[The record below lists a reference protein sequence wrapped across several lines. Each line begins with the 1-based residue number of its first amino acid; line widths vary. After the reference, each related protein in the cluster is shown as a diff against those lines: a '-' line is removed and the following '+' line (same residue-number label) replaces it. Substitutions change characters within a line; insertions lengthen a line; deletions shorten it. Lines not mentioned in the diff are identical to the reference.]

1 MDPYLRMLMAMES
14 GGQNI
19 INHSG
24 ATSATGLYGFTK
36 PAFRQ
41 VQIDNPELRS
51 VTWEQFQ
58 QTPDIQ
64 HTFAAKLKDSVV
76 NRMSNKGIPVTPLNV
91 YKYWFLGPAGA
102 ENFLNKPP
110 ETPLSQAMSPDA
122 IAANPWVNKFQT
134 VGGLSSELNRRIG
147 QKVNM
152 DTPTQQT
159 AQPTF
164 AQLEAALAKA
174 RAANNPVAVE
184 KLTKMLQEPLAQA
197 RVRALEAGN
206 EVALNK
212 IIQRMQ
218 SLGFDPTAAAPSPVA
233 PPAAIQTVEPTLPGA
248 ASLGVPTQAP
258 DVDPSQR
265 DMGGLG
271 IPQAAPVA
279 QVLPEAP
286 VAPVA
291 APVAPTPQLA
301 PVAAPMAAP
310 VAPVAPSAAPAPRST
325 ADIVSG
331 NTTPLTTLPTTTV
344 TAGPQRNLTDEG
356 FESDPTWIGNAKR
369 IYQETEGKPFEGG
382 DADAAKWLK
391 NYVAQTKWNMGS
403 AGLTIY
409 DAMNKLSPE
418 GKAALLQSIKEYGD
432 APTSGE
438 SVLRAIK
445 GIGTD
450 PTTYLTAGVGNLIT
464 KTIGKKGAEVALR
477 KAIEEGIKKQ
487 TFSTATKQAA
497 GSGAAYGAAGSALDQ
512 GVQVAAD
519 GQEAIDPTQVATSA
533 AGGAVVG
540 AGASKIIDKFKG
552 RGAVRDFASRS
563 GDVETAKIDAEITKD
578 LTDMASFGGQDKTL
592 QAIDANALARK
603 YTSQAEEAINK
614 LDPQIRETLLSALR
628 NGRALNQA
636 EQADVLNAPGG
647 REVLDIVYKADRV
660 RTLTAQ
666 EGAKGGVL
674 GTIGRQA
681 VNMSPAYMSAL
692 AGYPVPI
699 TVDMLKAITN
709 KIGGRTT
716 RAEAIA
722 DTLAIPNKEA
732 ADTVGRLLG
741 PSVATDSMGTL
752 RQLAAQAIAD
762 RTARIEAAKQARS
775 TAAKAAENPNV
786 AISELQGKD
795 PTYLLG
801 LSNPFGPPKNEDQI
815 KEFSN
820 VIKRQM
826 ESRVAKEKLAAEA
839 AARAKAEAAANNRNS
854 VLQATGMPLGG
865 PFQELLQGG
874 RSGLNL
880 TSDQAIDALRIAAQK
895 NRGNPIGEAA
905 NQVRRSSPEGV
916 TDTNAFYGLQNELR
930 KLQERGVLGGQPGAL
945 SEVTQGSGIRNP
957 ISYAANV
964 RTAEAALKV
973 AQESAPNNALAQFAN
988 VVAKTK
994 SPEAKAALVQ
1004 QRLLRATDQAEIDYL
1019 TNFIEP
1025 LTRFGAKSK

>member
-1 MDPYLRMLMAMES
+1 MDPYLKMLMAMES

-41 VQIDNPELRS
+41 VQIDNPELRN

-64 HTFAAKLKDSVV
+64 HTFAAKLKDSVT

-91 YKYWFLGPAGA
+91 YKYWFLGPSGA
-102 ENFLNKPP
+102 ENFLNKAP
-110 ETPLSQAMSPDA
+110 ETPLSQAMSPEA

-152 DTPTQQT
+152 ETPAQQT
-159 AQPTF
+159 AQPSF
-164 AQLEAALAKA
+164 AQLEAALARA
-174 RAANNPVAVE
+174 RAANNPAAVE
-184 KLTKMLQEPLAQA
+184 KLSKMLQEPLSQA

-218 SLGFDPTAAAPSPVA
+218 ALGFDPTAAAPSPVVPPGPTQITEA
-233 PPAAIQTVEPTLPGA
+233 PVAPGPDTLGTP
-248 ASLGVPTQAP
+248 SQAP
-258 DVDPSQR
+258 DFDPSQR
-265 DMGGLG
+265 DMGSPGT
-271 IPQAAPVA
+271 PAPVA
-279 QVLPEAP
+279 PVAPIAPAAAPEAP
-286 VAPVA
+286 IAPVA
-291 APVAPTPQLA
+291 APVAPPPQLAPAAAPAA
-301 PVAAPMAAP
+301 PVAAPMAPP
-310 VAPVAPSAAPAPRST
+310 VAPAAPRPRTT
-325 ADIVSG
+325 AEIVSG
-331 NTTPLTTLPTTTV
+331 ETAPVVTLPTTVV
-344 TAGPQRNLTDEG
+344 TAGPQRNLTDSG

-369 IYQETEGKPFEGG
+369 IYQETQGKAFEGA

-438 SVLRAIK
+438 SVLRGLK
-445 GIGTD
+445 GVATD

-497 GSGAAYGAAGSALDQ
+497 ASGAGYSATGNVLDQ

-519 GQEAIDPTQVATSA
+519 GQESIDPTQVATSA

-540 AGASKIIDKFKG
+540 AGASKIIDKLTG
-552 RGAVRDFASRS
+552 RGKVRDFA
-563 GDVETAKIDAEITKD
+563 AKAGTEERARLNAEVTKD
-578 LTDMASFGGQDKTL
+578 FQEVAQNPNLSAT
-592 QAIDANALARK
+592 N
-603 YTSQAEEAINK
+603 EAG
-614 LDPQIRETLLSALR
+614 EAVVATALR
-628 NGRALNQA
+628 NSKAKRYVDDVELALKRTDPALLKQF
-636 EQADVLNAPGG
+636 DVEKLLTGTRSVTPEEIATLKATPGG
-647 REVLDIVYKADRV
+647 EVLGNALEKYQVAMS
-660 RTLTAQ
+660 LTAPTPANPALLAKLTR
-666 EGAKGGVL
+666 GAIQATPRVAAAATGFSTMGPAGLALGAIGPNISGFAQRLTGKSTVPEVITKMASDKNVTTANKVL
-674 GTIGRQA
+674 
-681 VNMSPAYMSAL
+681 
-692 AGYPVPI
+692 
-699 TVDMLKAITN
+699 
-709 KIGGRTT
+709 
-716 RAEAIA
+716 E
-722 DTLAIPNKEA
+722 
-732 ADTVGRLLG
+732 LLG
-741 PSVATDSMGTL
+741 PSQAKAQADDLFS
-752 RQLAAQAIAD
+752 RARAAEAAQAAKKVAD
-762 RTARIEAAKQARS
+762 
-775 TAAKAAENPNV
+775 AAKAA
-786 AISELQGKD
+786 
-795 PTYLLG
+795 
-801 LSNPFGPPKNEDQI
+801 
-815 KEFSN
+815 
-820 VIKRQM
+820 
-826 ESRVAKEKLAAEA
+826 
-839 AARAKAEAAANNRNS
+839 KAEADSLTSRNS

-874 RSGLNL
+874 RSGLNM
-880 TSDQAIDALRIAAQK
+880 TTDQAVEALRIAANK
-895 NRGNPIGEAA
+895 NKGNPVGEAA
-905 NQVRRSSPEGV
+905 NQVRRSSPDGV

-945 SEVTQGSGIRNP
+945 SGVTQGSGIRNP

-973 AQESAPNNALAQFAN
+973 AQESAPSNALAQFAN
-988 VVAKTK
+988 VVAGLK

-1004 QRLLRATDQAEIDYL
+1004 QRLMRTKDPVEVEYL

>member
-1 MDPYLRMLMAMES
+1 MDPYLKMLMAMES

-19 INHSG
+19 INHG
-24 ATSATGLYGFTK
+24 GTTSATGLYGFTK

-41 VQIDNPELRS
+41 VQIDNPELRN

-58 QTPDIQ
+58 QTPAIQ
-64 HTFAAKLKDSVV
+64 HTFAAKLKDSVT
-76 NRMSNKGIPVTPLNV
+76 NRMSSKGIPVTPLNV

-102 ENFLNKPP
+102 ETFLNKSP
-110 ETPLSQAMSPDA
+110 ETPLSQAMSPEA

-134 VGGLSSELNRRIG
+134 VGGLSAELNRRIG

-152 DTPTQQT
+152 ETPAQQT

-197 RVRALEAGN
+197 RVKALEAGN
-206 EVALNK
+206 DVAFNK
-212 IIQRMQ
+212 IVQRMQ
-218 SLGFDPTAAAPSPVA
+218 ALGFDPTVATSSPVA
-233 PPAAIQTVEPTLPGA
+233 PPGPVEVQELPPLQPGA
-248 ASLGVPTQAP
+248 APMGTPTQAP
-258 DVDPSQR
+258 DFDPSQR

-271 IPQAAPVA
+271 TPQAA
-279 QVLPEAP
+279 PEAP

-291 APVAPTPQLA
+291 APVAPTPQLSPA
-301 PVAAPMAAP
+301 
-310 VAPVAPSAAPAPRST
+310 AAPAAPPAAPRPPTT
-325 ADIVSG
+325 AEMLSG
-331 NTTPLTTLPTTTV
+331 APAPVTTLPTTTV
-344 TAGPQRNLTDEG
+344 TAGPKRNLTDSG

-418 GKAALLQSIKEYGD
+418 GKQALLQSIKEYGD

-438 SVLRAIK
+438 SVLRGLK
-445 GIGTD
+445 GIATD

-464 KTIGKKGAEVALR
+464 KTVGKKAAEVALR

-487 TFSTATKQAA
+487 TLSTATKQAA
-497 GSGAAYGAAGSALDQ
+497 TSGAAYGAAGNALEQ

-519 GQEAIDPTQVATSA
+519 GQEAIDPTQLATA
-533 AGGAVVG
+533 AGGGAVVG
-540 AGASKIIDKFKG
+540 AGASKIIDKLTG
-552 RGAVRDFASRS
+552 RGAVRDFSQRAGST
-563 GDVETAKIDAEITKD
+563 DNAKMDAEITRD
-578 LTDMASFGGQDKTL
+578 LADIASNAAKNRGGNPREL
-592 QAIDANALARK
+592 QAIDANDLGRK
-603 YTSQAEEAINK
+603 YISQAEAAINK
-614 LDPQIRETLLSALR
+614 LDPQVREPLLDALR
-628 NGRALNQA
+628 NGRAFNA
-636 EQADVLNAPGG
+636 EERATVMNIPGGADVLN
-647 REVLDIVYKADRV
+647 IVDKADRV
-660 RTLTAQ
+660 RTLTGQLGAQ
-666 EGAKGGVL
+666 GGAL
-674 GTIGRQA
+674 GTIARQA
-681 VNMSPAYMSAL
+681 VNLSPAYLSTL
-692 AGYPVPI
+692 AGVPIPI

-716 RAEAIA
+716 RSEAIA
-722 DTLAIPNKEA
+722 DTLRVPSTKA
-732 ADTVGRLLG
+732 ANTVSELLG
-741 PSVATDSMGTL
+741 PSPATQSIDSI
-752 RQLAAQAIAD
+752 RQMAAQAVTD
-762 RTARIEAAKQARS
+762 RTARVEAAKQARAA
-775 TAAKAAENPNV
+775 AAKVADNPNT
-786 AISELQGKD
+786 AISDLQAKD
-795 PTYLLG
+795 PTYMLG
-801 LSNPFGPPKNEDQI
+801 LSSPFGPPKNEDQI

-826 ESRVAKEKLAAEA
+826 ESRVAKERLAAEA
-839 AARAKAEAAANNRNS
+839 AAKAKEEAAAKNRNS

-880 TSDQAIDALRIAAQK
+880 TTDQAVEALRIAANK
-895 NRGNPIGEAA
+895 NKGNPIGEAA

-973 AQESAPNNALAQFAN
+973 AQESAPSNALAQFAN
-988 VVAKTK
+988 VVARTK

-1004 QRLLRATDQAEIDYL
+1004 QRLLKATDQAEIDYL
-1019 TNFIEP
+1019 TTFIEP

>member
-1 MDPYLRMLMAMES
+1 MDPYLKMLMAMES

-36 PAFRQ
+36 PAFKQ
-41 VQIDNPELRS
+41 VQIDNPELRN

-64 HTFAAKLKDSVV
+64 HTFAAKLKDSVT
-76 NRMSNKGIPVTPLNV
+76 NRMSTKGIPVTPLNV

-102 ENFLNKPP
+102 ETFLNKPP
-110 ETPLSQAMSPDA
+110 ETPLSQAMSPEA

-134 VGGLSSELNRRIG
+134 VGGLSAELNRRIG

-152 DTPTQQT
+152 ETPAQQT
-159 AQPTF
+159 AQPSF

-206 EVALNK
+206 DVAANK

-218 SLGFDPTAAAPSPVA
+218 ALGFDPTVAAPAPVA
-233 PPAAIQTVEPTLPGA
+233 PPGQTQITEAPGPDTLGTPSQPA
-248 ASLGVPTQAP
+248 
-258 DVDPSQR
+258 DYDPSQR

-271 IPQAAPVA
+271 TPAAA
-279 QVLPEAP
+279 PEAP

-291 APVAPTPQLA
+291 APVAPTPELSPAAAPAA
-301 PVAAPMAAP
+301 PVAAPAAP
-310 VAPVAPSAAPAPRST
+310 RPPTTAELVSGSPAPV
-325 ADIVSG
+325 
-331 NTTPLTTLPTTTV
+331 TTLPTTTV
-344 TAGPQRNLTDEG
+344 TAGPKRNLTDSG

-418 GKAALLQSIKEYGD
+418 GKQALLQSIKEYGD

-438 SVLRAIK
+438 SVLRGLK
-445 GIGTD
+445 GIATD

-464 KTIGKKGAEVALR
+464 KTVGKKAAEVALR

-487 TFSTATKQAA
+487 TLSTATKQAA
-497 GSGAAYGAAGSALDQ
+497 ASGAAYGAAGNALDQ

-519 GQEAIDPTQVATSA
+519 GQESIDPTQLATSA

-540 AGASKIIDKFKG
+540 AGASKIIDKLTG
-552 RGAVRDFASRS
+552 RGAVRNFSERS
-563 GDVETAKIDAEITKD
+563 GNVENAKFDAEITRD
-578 LTDMASFGGQDKTL
+578 LTDMATFGQQSPKTL

-614 LDPQIRETLLSALR
+614 LDPQVREPLLSALR
-628 NGRALNQA
+628 NGRALNKE
-636 EQADVLNAPGG
+636 EQEAVLNMPGG

-692 AGYPVPI
+692 AGYPVPVTI
-699 TVDMLKAITN
+699 DMLKAITN
-709 KIGGRTT
+709 KLGGKTT

-732 ADTVGRLLG
+732 ADTVGKLLG
-741 PSVATDSMGTL
+741 PSVATDSIEKL
-752 RQLAAQAIAD
+752 RQMAAQAVTD

-775 TAAKAAENPNV
+775 TAAKAADNPNI

-795 PTYLLG
+795 PTYILG
-801 LSNPFGPPKNEDQI
+801 LSNPFGSPKNEDQI

-820 VIKRQM
+820 VIRRQM

-839 AARAKAEAAANNRNS
+839 AERAKAEAAANNRNS

-880 TSDQAIDALRIAAQK
+880 TTDQAVEALRIAANK
-895 NRGNPIGEAA
+895 NKGNPIGEAA

-988 VVAKTK
+988 VVARTK

-1004 QRLLRATDQAEIDYL
+1004 QRLLKATDQAEIDYL

>member
-1 MDPYLRMLMAMES
+1 MDPYLKMLMAMES

-24 ATSATGLYGFTK
+24 TTSATGLYGFTK

-41 VQIDNPELRS
+41 VQIDNPELRG

-64 HTFAAKLKDSVV
+64 HTFAAKLKDSVT
-76 NRMSNKGIPVTPLNV
+76 NRMSSKGIPVTPLNL

-110 ETPLSQAMSPDA
+110 ETPLSQAMSPEA

-152 DTPTQQT
+152 ETPAQQT
-159 AQPTF
+159 AQPSF
-164 AQLEAALAKA
+164 AQLETALAKA
-174 RAANNPVAVE
+174 RAANNPAAVE

-197 RVRALEAGN
+197 RVKALEAGN
-206 EVALNK
+206 EVVANK

-218 SLGFDPTAAAPSPVA
+218 ALGFDPTAAAPSPVA
-233 PPAAIQTVEPTLPGA
+233 PPATPQITEAPPPGA
-248 ASLGVPTQAP
+248 APMGAP
-258 DVDPSQR
+258 AQEPDFDPSQR

-271 IPQAAPVA
+271 TPQAA
-279 QVLPEAP
+279 PEAP

-291 APVAPTPQLA
+291 SPVAPTPQLSPAEA
-301 PVAAPMAAP
+301 PVDPPAATR
-310 VAPVAPSAAPAPRST
+310 PRTT
-325 ADIVSG
+325 AEIVSG
-331 NTTPLTTLPTTTV
+331 ETAPVTTLPTTTV
-344 TAGPQRNLTDEG
+344 TAGPQRTLTDVG

-418 GKAALLQSIKEYGD
+418 GKQALLQSIKEYGD

-438 SVLRAIK
+438 SVLRGLK
-445 GIGTD
+445 GIATD

-497 GSGAAYGAAGSALDQ
+497 TSGAAYGAAGNALEQ

-519 GQEAIDPTQVATSA
+519 GQEAIDPTQLATA
-533 AGGAVVG
+533 AGGGAVVG
-540 AGASKIIDKFKG
+540 AGASKIIDKLTG
-552 RGAVRDFASRS
+552 RGAVRNFANQAGTEER
-563 GDVETAKIDAEITKD
+563 ARLNAEVTKD
-578 LTDMASFGGQDKTL
+578 FREVAQNPNLSAT
-592 QAIDANALARK
+592 N
-603 YTSQAEEAINK
+603 EAG
-614 LDPQIRETLLSALR
+614 EAVVATALR
-628 NGRALNQA
+628 NSKAKRYVDDVELALKRTDPALLKQFDVEKLLTGTRSVTPEEIVALKATPGGEVLGNALEKYQVAMSLTAPTPANPAMWAKLTRGAIQA
-636 EQADVLNAPGG
+636 TPRVAAAATGFSTMGPAGLALGAIGPNISGFAQRLTGKSTVPEVITKMASDKNVKTADKVLELLGSSQAKTQADDLF
-647 REVLDIVYKADRV
+647 
-660 RTLTAQ
+660 
-666 EGAKGGVL
+666 
-674 GTIGRQA
+674 
-681 VNMSPAYMSAL
+681 S
-692 AGYPVPI
+692 
-699 TVDMLKAITN
+699 
-709 KIGGRTT
+709 
-716 RAEAIA
+716 RA
-722 DTLAIPNKEA
+722 
-732 ADTVGRLLG
+732 R
-741 PSVATDSMGTL
+741 
-752 RQLAAQAIAD
+752 
-762 RTARIEAAKQARS
+762 
-775 TAAKAAENPNV
+775 
-786 AISELQGKD
+786 
-795 PTYLLG
+795 
-801 LSNPFGPPKNEDQI
+801 
-815 KEFSN
+815 
-820 VIKRQM
+820 
-826 ESRVAKEKLAAEA
+826 AAEA
-839 AARAKAEAAANNRNS
+839 AQAAKKVTDEARVAKAQADSLASRNS

-880 TSDQAIDALRIAAQK
+880 TTDQAVEALRIAANK
-895 NRGNPIGEAA
+895 NKGNPIGEAA

-945 SEVTQGSGIRNP
+945 SGVTQGSGIRNP

-973 AQESAPNNALAQFAN
+973 AQDSAPNNALAQFAN
-988 VVAKTK
+988 VVARTK

-1004 QRLLRATDQAEIDYL
+1004 QRLLKATDPAEIDYL

>member
-1 MDPYLRMLMAMES
+1 MDPYLKMLMAMES

-36 PAFRQ
+36 PAFKQ
-41 VQIDNPELRS
+41 VQIENPELRN

-64 HTFAAKLKDSVV
+64 HTFAAKLKESVV
-76 NRMSNKGIPVTPLNV
+76 GRMSNKGIPVTPLNV

-110 ETPLSQAMSPDA
+110 ETPLSQAMSPEA

-152 DTPTQQT
+152 ETPAQQT
-159 AQPTF
+159 AQPSF

-206 EVALNK
+206 DVAANK

-218 SLGFDPTAAAPSPVA
+218 ALGFDPTVAAPAPVTPPGPTQITEA
-233 PPAAIQTVEPTLPGA
+233 PGPDTLGT
-248 ASLGVPTQAP
+248 PTQAP
-258 DVDPSQR
+258 DFDPSQR

-271 IPQAAPVA
+271 TQAA
-279 QVLPEAP
+279 PEAP

-291 APVAPTPQLA
+291 APVASTPELSPA
-301 PVAAPMAAP
+301 AAPAAP
-310 VAPVAPSAAPAPRST
+310 VAPPAAPAPPST
-325 ADIVSG
+325 AEMLSG
-331 NTTPLTTLPTTTV
+331 APAPVTTLPTTTV
-344 TAGPQRNLTDEG
+344 TAGPKRNLTDSG

-418 GKAALLQSIKEYGD
+418 GKQALLQSIKEYGD

-438 SVLRAIK
+438 SVLRGLK
-445 GIGTD
+445 GIATD

-464 KTIGKKGAEVALR
+464 KTVGKKAAEVALR
-477 KAIEEGIKKQ
+477 KAIEEGFKKQ
-487 TFSTATKQAA
+487 TLSTATKQAA
-497 GSGAAYGAAGSALDQ
+497 TSGAAYGAAGNALDQ

-519 GQEAIDPTQVATSA
+519 GQESINPTQLATA
-533 AGGAVVG
+533 AGTGAVVG
-540 AGASKIIDKFKG
+540 AGASKIIDKLTG
-552 RGAVRDFASRS
+552 RGAVRNFSQRS
-563 GDVETAKIDAEITKD
+563 GDVENAKFDAEITRD
-578 LTDMASFGGQDKTL
+578 LTDMATFGQQSPKTL

-614 LDPQIRETLLSALR
+614 LDPQVREPLLSALR

-636 EQADVLNAPGG
+636 EQEAVLNMPGG

-692 AGYPVPI
+692 AGYPVPVTI
-699 TVDMLKAITN
+699 DMLKAITN
-709 KIGGRTT
+709 KLGGRTT

-722 DTLAIPNKEA
+722 DTLAIPNKKA
-732 ADTVGRLLG
+732 ADTVGKLLG
-741 PSVATDSMGTL
+741 PSVATDSIEKL
-752 RQLAAQAIAD
+752 RQMAAQAVTD
-762 RTARIEAAKQARS
+762 RTARVEAAKQARS
-775 TAAKAAENPNV
+775 TAAKAADNPNV

-795 PTYLLG
+795 PTYILG

-839 AARAKAEAAANNRNS
+839 ADRAKAEAAANNRNS

-880 TSDQAIDALRIAAQK
+880 TTDQAIEALRIAANK
-895 NRGNPIGEAA
+895 NKGNPVGEAA
-905 NQVRRSSPEGV
+905 NQVRRSSPDGV
-916 TDTNAFYGLQNELR
+916 TDPNAFYGLQNELR

-945 SEVTQGSGIRNP
+945 TEVTQGSGIRNP

-988 VVAKTK
+988 VVARTK
-994 SPEAKAALVQ
+994 SPESKAALVQ
-1004 QRLLRATDQAEIDYL
+1004 QRLLKATDQAEIDYL

>member
-1 MDPYLRMLMAMES
+1 MDPYLKMLMAMES

-36 PAFRQ
+36 PAFKQ
-41 VQIDNPELRS
+41 VQIDNPELRN

-64 HTFAAKLKDSVV
+64 HTFAAKLKDSVT

-102 ENFLNKPP
+102 ETFLNKPP
-110 ETPLSQAMSPDA
+110 ETPLSQAMSPEA
-122 IAANPWVNKFQT
+122 IAANPWVNKFKT
-134 VGGLSSELNRRIG
+134 VGGLSAELNRRIG

-152 DTPTQQT
+152 ETPAQQT
-159 AQPTF
+159 AQPSF

-206 EVALNK
+206 DVAANK

-218 SLGFDPTAAAPSPVA
+218 ALGFAPTVAAPAPVA
-233 PPAAIQTVEPTLPGA
+233 PPGQTQITEAPGPDTLGTPSQPA
-248 ASLGVPTQAP
+248 
-258 DVDPSQR
+258 DYDPSQR

-271 IPQAAPVA
+271 TPAAA
-279 QVLPEAP
+279 PEAP

-291 APVAPTPQLA
+291 APVAPTPELSPADAPAASVATPAAPRPPTTAELVSGSPA
-301 PVAAPMAAP
+301 PV
-310 VAPVAPSAAPAPRST
+310 
-325 ADIVSG
+325 
-331 NTTPLTTLPTTTV
+331 TTLPTTTV
-344 TAGPQRNLTDEG
+344 TAGPKRNLTDSG

-418 GKAALLQSIKEYGD
+418 GKQALLQSIKEYGD

-438 SVLRAIK
+438 SVLRGLK
-445 GIGTD
+445 GIATD

-464 KTIGKKGAEVALR
+464 KTVGKKAAEAALR

-487 TFSTATKQAA
+487 TLSTATKQAA
-497 GSGAAYGAAGSALDQ
+497 ASGAAYGAAGNALDQ

-519 GQEAIDPTQVATSA
+519 GQESIDPTQLATSA

-540 AGASKIIDKFKG
+540 AGASKIIDKLTG
-552 RGAVRDFASRS
+552 RGAVRNFANQAGTEER
-563 GDVETAKIDAEITKD
+563 ARLNAEVTKD
-578 LTDMASFGGQDKTL
+578 FREVAQNPNLSAT
-592 QAIDANALARK
+592 N
-603 YTSQAEEAINK
+603 EAG
-614 LDPQIRETLLSALR
+614 EAVVATALR
-628 NGRALNQA
+628 NSKAKRYVDDVELALKRTDPALLKQFDVEKLLTGTRSVTPEEIVALKATPGGEVLGNALEKYQVAMSLTAPTPANPAMWAKLTRGAIQA
-636 EQADVLNAPGG
+636 TPRVAAAATGFSTMGPAGLALGAIGPNISGFAQRLTGKSTVPEVITKMASDKNVKTADKVLELLGSSQAKTQADDLF
-647 REVLDIVYKADRV
+647 
-660 RTLTAQ
+660 
-666 EGAKGGVL
+666 
-674 GTIGRQA
+674 
-681 VNMSPAYMSAL
+681 S
-692 AGYPVPI
+692 
-699 TVDMLKAITN
+699 
-709 KIGGRTT
+709 
-716 RAEAIA
+716 RA
-722 DTLAIPNKEA
+722 
-732 ADTVGRLLG
+732 R
-741 PSVATDSMGTL
+741 
-752 RQLAAQAIAD
+752 
-762 RTARIEAAKQARS
+762 
-775 TAAKAAENPNV
+775 
-786 AISELQGKD
+786 
-795 PTYLLG
+795 
-801 LSNPFGPPKNEDQI
+801 
-815 KEFSN
+815 
-820 VIKRQM
+820 
-826 ESRVAKEKLAAEA
+826 AAEA
-839 AARAKAEAAANNRNS
+839 AQAAKKVTDEARVAKAQADSLASRNS

-880 TSDQAIDALRIAAQK
+880 TTDQAVEALRIAANK
-895 NRGNPIGEAA
+895 NKGNPIGEAA

-988 VVAKTK
+988 VVARTK

-1004 QRLLRATDQAEIDYL
+1004 QRLLKATDQAEIDYL